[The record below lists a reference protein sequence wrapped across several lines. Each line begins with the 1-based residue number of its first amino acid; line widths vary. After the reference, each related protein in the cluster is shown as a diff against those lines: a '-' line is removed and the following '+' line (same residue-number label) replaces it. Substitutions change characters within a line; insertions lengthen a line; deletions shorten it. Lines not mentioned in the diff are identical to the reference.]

1 MMMKRLSARSEL
13 SQRWAALATA
23 FDARAPRERVL
34 LFVAMLAVLLLAAD
48 ALWLSPAFAEWKAA
62 RERRIGAERSLHS
75 VNHEIAQAGA
85 QARERTRALQDEARA
100 LRERLRQGAGDL
112 RDTEHRLVAARE
124 MVPLLEQLLARHGR
138 LEVRAM
144 TLLPR
149 VELGASGRDATTTAA
164 ADNAPVLYRHGVEL
178 TVEGSYTDL
187 LAYLQALQALPQQ
200 LLWGGM
206 QLSVDAHPRIA
217 LTLRLHTLGLD
228 RNWLEL

>member
-1 MMMKRLSARSEL
+1 MTMKHLSALTEL
-13 SQRWAALATA
+13 SRRWAALATA

-34 LFVAMLAVLLLAAD
+34 LFVAVLAVLLLAAD
-48 ALWLSPAFAEWKAA
+48 ALWLSPAFADWKAA
-62 RERRIGAERSLHS
+62 RERRIVAEQSLQS

-85 QARERTRALQDEARA
+85 QARERMRALQDEARA

-112 RDTEHRLVAARE
+112 RDAEHRLVAARD

-149 VELGASGRDATTTAA
+149 VELGATGREATAA
-164 ADNAPVLYRHGVEL
+164 ADHAPALYRHGVEL
-178 TVEGSYTDL
+178 TVEGSYSDL